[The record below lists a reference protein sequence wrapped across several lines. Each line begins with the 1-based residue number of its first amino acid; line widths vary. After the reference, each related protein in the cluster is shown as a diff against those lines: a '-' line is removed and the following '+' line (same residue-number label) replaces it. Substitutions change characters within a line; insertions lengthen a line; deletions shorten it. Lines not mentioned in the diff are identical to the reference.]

1 VASAPEMS
9 QALEKI
15 HEDHQLLRNAGGSQE
30 IFIRDPQIMPMLQK
44 VPSAPTE
51 MNQEI
56 DGIMSTD
63 LRSRSGAN
71 QELFSVEGEERLSM
85 DSQVVENKVGI
96 GLAGKRQDEE
106 AQEFLMQNKV
116 MDMMESPVLEV
127 HGAPVMQKT
136 VKFAQLQDGSSPRM
150 YKIKHPVVEPLNVQ
164 GGALEIS
171 MENVVGTP
179 QGPETPRQ
187 VGEFPAVTHQD
198 VTLIGGLKDIPIVQ
212 ELETGGVSSFGS
224 SSGKE
229 LEVLADANLLSVLKG
244 FSVKGDGKLKKVK
257 EKKSVTFASLKP
269 SEEDLALIRED
280 WRDAACSG
288 CIGCGKEG
296 CNGQCLSPA
305 TIKPKP
311 DPDKNDAS
319 CSSSTNT
326 VHEKFFSDTEATS
339 TGSFKWARG
348 ELLGEGAYGKVPFSG
363 PHPLVLEHLFLQLC
377 FSMSMFLLPML
388 LYLDLVCW
396 DLRVLGFH
404 ATNELGSFFP
414 CYCIWICCVGIYGFW
429 DFMQQM

>member
-1 VASAPEMS
+1 MLTPIPRAASAPEMR

-15 HEDHQLLRNAGGSQE
+15 HEDHQLLRNAVGGQE
-30 IFIRDPQIMPMLQK
+30 IFIRDPQFMPMHQK

-51 MNQEI
+51 MNEEI
-56 DGIMSTD
+56 DGIVSTD
-63 LRSRSGAN
+63 LSSRSGAN

-85 DSQVVENKVGI
+85 DSQVVEDKVGI
-96 GLAGKRQDEE
+96 ALAGKREDEE
-106 AQEFLMQNKV
+106 AQEFPMQNKV

-136 VKFAQLQDGSSPRM
+136 AKFAQLQDGSSPRM
-150 YKIKHPVVEPLNVQ
+150 YKIKRPVVELLNVQ
-164 GGALEIS
+164 GGVLEIS
-171 MENVVGTP
+171 MENAVGTP

-212 ELETGGVSSFGS
+212 ELETGGILSFGS

-229 LEVLADANLLSVLKG
+229 LEILADANLLSVLKG
-244 FSVKGDGKLKKVK
+244 FSVKGDGKLKKLK
-257 EKKSVTFASLKP
+257 ERKSVTFASLKP

-305 TIKPKP
+305 TTKPKP

-319 CSSSTNT
+319 SSSSTNT
-326 VHEKFFSDTEATS
+326 VHEEFFSNAEATS

-348 ELLGEGAYGKVPFSG
+348 ELLGEGAYGKVPF
-363 PHPLVLEHLFLQLC
+363 
-377 FSMSMFLLPML
+377 
-388 LYLDLVCW
+388 
-396 DLRVLGFH
+396 
-404 ATNELGSFFP
+404 
-414 CYCIWICCVGIYGFW
+414 
-429 DFMQQM
+429 

>member
-1 VASAPEMS
+1 MLTPIPRAASAPEMR

-15 HEDHQLLRNAGGSQE
+15 HEDHQLLRNTVGGQE
-30 IFIRDPQIMPMLQK
+30 IFIRDPQIMPMHQK

-51 MNQEI
+51 MNEEI
-56 DGIMSTD
+56 DGIVSTD
-63 LRSRSGAN
+63 LRSRNGAN

-106 AQEFLMQNKV
+106 AQEFPMQNKV
-116 MDMMESPVLEV
+116 MDMTESPVLEV

-136 VKFAQLQDGSSPRM
+136 AKFAQLQDGSSPRM
-150 YKIKHPVVEPLNVQ
+150 YKIKRPVVEPLNVQ

-171 MENVVGTP
+171 MENAVGTP

-187 VGEFPAVTHQD
+187 VGEFPVVTHQD
-198 VTLIGGLKDIPIVQ
+198 VTLVGGLKDIPIVQ
-212 ELETGGVSSFGS
+212 ELETGGISSFGS
-224 SSGKE
+224 LSGKE
-229 LEVLADANLLSVLKG
+229 LEILADANLLSVLKG

-257 EKKSVTFASLKP
+257 ERKSVTFASLKP

-305 TIKPKP
+305 TTKPKP

-319 CSSSTNT
+319 SSSSTNT
-326 VHEKFFSDTEATS
+326 VHEEFFSNAEATS

-348 ELLGEGAYGKVPFSG
+348 ELLGEGAYGKVPF
-363 PHPLVLEHLFLQLC
+363 
-377 FSMSMFLLPML
+377 
-388 LYLDLVCW
+388 
-396 DLRVLGFH
+396 
-404 ATNELGSFFP
+404 
-414 CYCIWICCVGIYGFW
+414 
-429 DFMQQM
+429 